1 MKNKKYIILEI
12 IPSAVKNGDIVQLS
26 ALKLN
31 ELVLV
36 DRFDYRLS
44 DDKIDNEYIK
54 NMVCY
59 DEKALQL

>member
-59 DEKALQL
+59 DEKVLQL